1 MGRVMAFVDG
11 ENLLNRFEAMKQEG
25 HRVRDHTPQGSMA
38 SPIKYQPKKFVWSP
52 YTVCNL
58 YMGDVLDR
66 VTYYTT
72 FTGDDDAIEAL
83 SASLSECGTR
93 EVPYAS
99 SGQHSLRVLPKV
111 FKKTTRGTKTK
122 SVDISICVDVMEYVN
137 NDALD
142 AVYLVSGDVDYRPLV
157 EAVMRAGK
165 RVYVASLSSGQSKG
179 YSNVPDRFLN
189 LDSLYFFGMPNPVLG
204 QF

>member
-11 ENLLNRFEAMKQEG
+11 ENLLSRFEAMIKIG
-25 HRVRDHTPQGSMA
+25 HSFRDHTKQGDLMA
-38 SPIKYQPKKFVWSP
+38 PVKYEAQKFVWSP
-52 YTVCNL
+52 YTIFNL
-58 YMGDVLDR
+58 YMGDVLER
-66 VTYYTT
+66 VSYYTT
-72 FTGDDDAIEAL
+72 FTGDDDAVQAL
-83 SASLSECGTR
+83 STSIGECGTR
-93 EVPYAS
+93 ELPFSS

-111 FKKTTRGTKTK
+111 FKKSTRGTKTK

-165 RVYVASLSSGQSKG
+165 RAYVASLSSGQSRA
-179 YSNVPDRFLN
+179 YSNVPDRFLT
-189 LDSLYFFGMPNPVLG
+189 LDPIYFFGMPNSPVG
-204 QF
+204 

>member
-11 ENLLNRFEAMKQEG
+11 ENLLNRFEAMVKDG
-25 HRVRDHTPQGSMA
+25 HLFRDHTKQGDTMA
-38 SPIKYQPKKFVWSP
+38 PVKYEAKKLVWSP
-52 YTVCNL
+52 YTVSSL
-58 YMGDVLDR
+58 YLGDVLER
-66 VTYYTT
+66 ATYYTT
-72 FTGDDDAIEAL
+72 FTGDDDAVLAL
-83 SASLSECGTR
+83 STSIGECATR
-93 EVPYAS
+93 ELPFSS

-111 FKKTTRGTKTK
+111 FKKTSRGTKTK

-165 RVYVASLSSGQSKG
+165 RAYVASLSSGQSRA
-179 YSNVPDRFLN
+179 YSNIPDRFLN
-189 LDSLYFFGMPNPVLG
+189 LDPLYFFGMPNSNFG
-204 QF
+204 